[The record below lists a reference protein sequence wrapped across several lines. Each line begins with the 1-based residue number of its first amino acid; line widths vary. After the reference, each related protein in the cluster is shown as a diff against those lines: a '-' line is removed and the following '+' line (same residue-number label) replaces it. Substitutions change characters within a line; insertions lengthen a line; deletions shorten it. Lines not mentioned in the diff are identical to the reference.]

1 MSNTQTGALNWRLS
15 AHPITLCCYL
25 AFRLASIFTYLFG
38 LWFSS
43 SFILIFIVVV
53 LLLSADFYYTKN
65 IAGRR
70 LVFLR
75 WWNETIQAPPPSP
88 SSTTQTPSQP
98 NTMWVFE
105 SPSES
110 QAQSVNATDSRFFW
124 IALYSAPIVWI
135 LLAVVAIVRLE
146 FVWLSLVVVAGALSL
161 TNALAFS
168 RADQFSNA
176 SSIAGSAL
184 GGAGGGLLSGLMGKF
199 AGRWFGRL

>member
-1 MSNTQTGALNWRLS
+1 
-15 AHPITLCCYL
+15 
-25 AFRLASIFTYLFG
+25 
-38 LWFSS
+38 
-43 SFILIFIVVV
+43 
-53 LLLSADFYYTKN
+53 
-65 IAGRR
+65 
-70 LVFLR
+70 
-75 WWNETIQAPPPSP
+75 
-88 SSTTQTPSQP
+88 
-98 NTMWVFE
+98 MWVFE